1 MRLRMG
7 YPDGD
12 AEREILR
19 SEAGAAQLENMQPVL
34 SGADV
39 LEMQAAVTACA

>member
-1 MRLRMG
+1 M
-7 YPDGD
+7 PN

-19 SEAGAAQLENMQPVL
+19 SEAGAAQLEEMRPVL

-39 LEMQAAVTACA
+39 LEMQEAVDEGAGG